1 MVDTTPRILADL
13 KHAISSTIIVH
24 NTHNFYSQKEKLMA
38 RKAQPSAKAGRV
50 AIQDLMKLVNK
61 KAGRNVAHDLTGDNP
76 TAVKEWIPTGSRWL
90 DSIVCKGQMG
100 GIPVGKVTE
109 IAGLESTGK
118 SYMAA
123 QVAANAQKQ
132 GKLVVYFDSESA
144 IDPSFLERTGCDLAR
159 LMYVQASSVE
169 FVLETIEELLGAT
182 EDQLVFI
189 WDSLAFTP
197 SVSDVEGDFNP
208 QSSMAVKAR
217 ILAKG
222 MSKLVIPIADRQA
235 TLIVLNQLKTNIPQ
249 GPNARIVAMTT
260 PYTTPGGKAMHYSY
274 SLRIWLTGRK
284 AKSSFIEDEKGFRI
298 GSEVKCKL
306 EKSRFG
312 TQGRSCAFRILW
324 GTEEIGIRD
333 EESWFDAIKGSECLT
348 SAGAWY
354 TLTMPEGYTKKFQPS
369 KWSQLIT
376 SDVEFKEHVIR
387 LMDEEI
393 VQKFDRREG
402 NADAFY
408 SEPEDLTVPLK
419 D

>member
-1 MVDTTPRILADL
+1 
-13 KHAISSTIIVH
+13 
-24 NTHNFYSQKEKLMA
+24 MA
-38 RKAQPSAKAGRV
+38 RKAQVKAGRV

-90 DSIVCKGQMG
+90 DSIICKGQLG

-123 QVAANAQKQ
+123 QIAANAQKQ

-222 MSKLVIPIADRQA
+222 MSKLVIPIADMQA

-333 EESWFDAIKGSECLT
+333 EESWFDAIKGSDCLT

-376 SDVEFKEHVIR
+376 SDVEFKEHVVR

-393 VQKFDRREG
+393 VQKFHRREG